1 MEECPTTGPGAHTPR
16 SLSQMPADPRRC
28 RAKKGRRARVP
39 CVLQVFSAPALPRQ
53 CLRLLLPA
61 ARWRRVSRDSQG
73 VLMSTSTRLAACSG
87 SALSIFPLR
96 RAKQR
101 RRGAA
106 GGGRAASSRG
116 RKGEGKGRRR
126 GAVAGCT

>member
-1 MEECPTTGPGAHTPR
+1 MAEIQDKGQGGKTIKT
-16 SLSQMPADPRRC
+16 PADPRWC

-53 CLRLLLPA
+53 CLRLFLPA
-61 ARWRRVSRDSQG
+61 ARCRRVSWDSQG
-73 VLMSTSTRLAACSG
+73 VILSPPPRLAACSG

-101 RRGAA
+101 RRAA
-106 GGGRAASSRG
+106 AAGGRAASSRE

-126 GAVAGCT
+126 GAVAGCA